1 MVAGVAPLAQAT
13 TWPQSPVTTLRH
25 ADFAGHTRQAE
36 ETAQRAERWG
46 VNAAMPARYAATPK
60 SEAKVMH
67 AGFAGH
73 TASTG
78 HTMLPKQPVQREER
92 VYRAKHIEHG
102 P

>member
-1 MVAGVAPLAQAT
+1 MAAGVAPLAQAT

-46 VNAAMPARYAATPK
+46 VNAAMPVRYAATPK
-60 SEAKVMH
+60 SDAKVTH

-78 HTMLPKQPVQREER
+78 HTMLPKQPAQGEER
-92 VYRAKHIEHG
+92 V
-102 P
+102 

>member
-1 MVAGVAPLAQAT
+1 MAAGVAPLAQAT

-36 ETAQRAERWG
+36 ETAQRAEWWG
-46 VNAAMPARYAATPK
+46 VNAAMPVRYAATPK
-60 SEAKVMH
+60 SDAKVTH

-78 HTMLPKQPVQREER
+78 HTMLPRQPAQGEKR
-92 VYRAKHIEHG
+92 V
-102 P
+102 